1 MKSAEGRMNIA
12 KTRLA
17 VLGEPEPGEPADVT
31 ERRAHYQQMLDEAS
45 TEIAEAQQS
54 MLPYKDDD

>member
-12 KTRLA
+12 RTRLA

-31 ERRAHYQQMLDEAS
+31 EKRAHYQNMLDEAMEELGETQRS
-45 TEIAEAQQS
+45 S
-54 MLPYKDDD
+54 LPYRDND